1 MTTSRSI
8 GTLAAIVAVAA
19 TYGGPAH
26 AEGDGYPSAALLLGY
41 GATTSKNDTV
51 QEHEP
56 AGFGLGVRGGY
67 TLPMKVYLGATFVYH
82 FGFSESTPDGDV
94 SGNILYFGVEG
105 GYDIEAGPV
114 LVRPYLGLGD
124 VIASVSTP
132 VTSSPF
138 LGGTIGGS
146 TSEGH
151 FGFWPGGTVLYPIE
165 NFFVGGDLRY
175 LIVTGSD
182 AHFNAF
188 GIFATGGMKF

>member
-1 MTTSRSI
+1 MTNWKSI

-19 TYGGPAH
+19 TYGGPAQ
-26 AEGDGYPSAALLLGY
+26 AEGDGYPSAGLLLGY
-41 GATTSKNDTV
+41 GVTTSKNDTV
-51 QEHEP
+51 QEREP
-56 AGFGLGVRGGY
+56 AGFGLGLRGGY
-67 TLPMKVYLGATFVYH
+67 TLPMNVYLGATFVYH
-82 FGFSESTPDGDV
+82 FGFSESTPEGDV

-124 VIASVSTP
+124 VIGSVTIP
-132 VTSSPF
+132 TVSSPF
-138 LGGTIGGS
+138 LNIAGGT

-151 FGFWPGGTVLYPIE
+151 FGLWPGGTVLYPID